1 MGEGFPITLRTC
13 NEISSSSLNSSFL
26 SQKVSHF
33 LPPDPLPVRPR
44 LLNKHKERTNQSC
57 LYSLRSGEKKS
68 DLRTRRELSEPHIK
82 KRVSSLCFKTWLG
95 TGCAEPSP
103 QAAERERSPPP
114 PACSRAGEHVDRATQ
129 RTLSEPLSLYQGC
142 LVPGI
147 CNFPHALCV
156 PVSKWVPTHLFQPGV
171 SLGIKQEFPET
182 TSHRGG
188 ERDNERTLP
197 AAKGKH
203 KQPHIPHSTKADK
216 INSQSR
222 ALSLSYQTS
231 GVWIL

>member
-1 MGEGFPITLRTC
+1 MKSQVL
-13 NEISSSSLNSSFL
+13 LNSSFL

-57 LYSLRSGEKKS
+57 LYSLRSGGKKKS

-103 QAAERERSPPP
+103 LACRQQRETPRPP
-114 PACSRAGEHVDRATQ
+114 PACSRPGGPVGRATQ
-129 RTLSEPLSLYQGC
+129 RTLSGLLSLCQCC
-142 LVPGI
+142 LVSGI
-147 CNFPHALCV
+147 CNFSHALCV
-156 PVSKWVPTHLFQPGV
+156 PVHDWVPI
-171 SLGIKQEFPET
+171 SSRLGFPWESNKNSQRAPHIGEARET
-182 TSHRGG
+182 M
-188 ERDNERTLP
+188 
-197 AAKGKH
+197 KGLYLLLRRNTNN
-203 KQPHIPHSTKADK
+203 PHIPHSTKADK
-216 INSQSR
+216 ISSHSR
-222 ALSLSYQTS
+222 ALSLSYRTS